1 MFTGIV
7 KAIGKI
13 SAIEDRGGD
22 MRLEIDTGGLGLDN
36 LQLGDSIAVSGV
48 CLTAVEFDSES
59 FAADV
64 SNETLSATTLGGLGI
79 DCPVNLERS
88 LTLADSLGGHL
99 VSGHVDGVGRV
110 VSLEPDARSTR
121 IGIEI
126 EPELS
131 RYVARKGSVTVDG
144 TSLTVNEVSEHRFFV
159 NIVPHTLERTIMGG
173 YEEGSRVNIEVDLV
187 ARYIER
193 LIDKS

>member
-7 KAIGKI
+7 KAIGQI
-13 SAIEDRGGD
+13 LAIEDRGGD
-22 MRLEIDTGGLGLDN
+22 IRLRIETGELGLDS
-36 LQLGDSIAVSGV
+36 LQLGDSIAVNGV
-48 CLTAVEFDSES
+48 CLTAVEFDAHS
-59 FAADV
+59 FGADV
-64 SNETLSATTLGGLGI
+64 SAETLSATTLGGLGTTS
-79 DCPVNLERS
+79 PVNLERS

-99 VSGHVDGVGRV
+99 VSGHVDGVGCV

-121 IGIEI
+121 LGFEI
-126 EPELS
+126 DPSLT

-144 TSLTVNEVSEHRFFV
+144 TSLTVNDVAGSEFFV

-173 YEEGSRVNIEVDLV
+173 YEKGHRVNIEVDLV

-193 LIDKS
+193 LITKS

>member
-7 KAIGKI
+7 QAIGQI
-13 SAIEDRGGD
+13 SLIEDRGGD
-22 MRLEIDTGGLGLDN
+22 LRVQIETGELGLDN
-36 LQLGDSIAVSGV
+36 LNFGDSIAVNGV
-48 CLTAVEFDSES
+48 CLTVVEFAAQS

-64 SNETLSATTLGGLGI
+64 STETLSATTFDQLGTGSR
-79 DCPVNLERS
+79 VNLERS

-99 VSGHVDGVGRV
+99 VSGHVDGVGQV

-121 IGIEI
+121 MGFEI
-126 EPELS
+126 DAPLS

-144 TSLTVNEVSEHRFFV
+144 TSLTVNDVLENRFFV
-159 NIVPHTLERTIMGG
+159 NIVPHTLERTIMGK
-173 YEEGSRVNIEVDLV
+173 YEQGCRVNIEVDLV

-193 LIDKS
+193 LIAKT